1 MNNLLDK
8 YKMYKAQADKMYAN
22 NEGKWIIESSKSN
35 DKCLVIHLQ
44 LGELI
49 YTITSE
55 VSTLQ
60 P

>member
-1 MNNLLDK
+1 
-8 YKMYKAQADKMYAN
+8 MYKAQADKMYAN